1 MNLSKMIAE
10 IKRHPDFNRAGMVLC
25 HNGVVRET
33 ARDGRRVSGLRV
45 TVDQDRLERILG
57 DQRRRTGIVD
67 IRVEIAADRDLAVG
81 DDVML
86 LAVAGDIR
94 ENVIAVLSDTLELIK
109 ATVTQKTEYFLDGD

>member
-10 IKRHPDFNRAGMVLC
+10 IKRHPDFNSAGMVLC

-67 IRVEIAADRDLAVG
+67 IRVEIAADKDLAVG

-86 LAVAGDIR
+86 LAVAGDVR
-94 ENVIAVLSDTLELIK
+94 ENVIAVLSETLELIK
-109 ATVTQKTEYFLDGD
+109 TSVTQKTEIFLDGD